1 MVGVLAERS
10 AEEQEWIG
18 LIARTAQGDQTAFST
33 LYDQSSP
40 QVYGLIL
47 RIVGNTHTAEEVM
60 LDVFTQVWKQAHT
73 YDRQRG
79 TAAGWLLTLARTR
92 AIDRLRAGRT
102 ERATLAPMEEAEWL
116 PSDQATP
123 ETQSVEGQR
132 RRIVQQ
138 ALEALSSEQRQPI
151 LLAYFGGYSQSE
163 IAEQLRIPLGTIK
176 TRMRLG
182 MIKLRDLLA
191 PYGEGLVS

>member
-1 MVGVLAERS
+1 MVGVLAEQS
-10 AEEQEWIG
+10 AQEQEWIG
-18 LIARTAQGDQTAFST
+18 LIAKTAQGDQAAFGA

-47 RIVGNTHTAEEVM
+47 RIVANTHTAEEVM

-79 TAAGWLLTLARTR
+79 TAAGWLMTLARTR
-92 AIDRLRAGRT
+92 AIDRIRAGRT
-102 ERATLAPMEEAEWL
+102 EHATFAPMEEAEWL
-116 PSDQATP
+116 PSNQATP
-123 ETQSVEGQR
+123 ETQSSQGEQ
-132 RRIVQQ
+132 RRIVLR
-138 ALEALSSEQRQPI
+138 ALEALSAEQRQPI
-151 LLAYFGGYSQSE
+151 LMAYFGGYTQSE
-163 IAEQLRIPLGTIK
+163 IAERLGIPLGTIK

-191 PYGEGLVS
+191 PLEEGLMS

>member
-1 MVGVLAERS
+1 MVGVLAEQS
-10 AEEQEWIG
+10 AQEQEWVG
-18 LIARTAQGDQTAFST
+18 LIARTAQGDQIAFGK

-47 RIVGNTHTAEEVM
+47 RMVENAHTAEEVM

-79 TAAGWLLTLARTR
+79 TVAGWLMTLARTR
-92 AIDRLRAGRT
+92 AIDRIRAGRT
-102 ERATLAPMEEAEWL
+102 ERALLAPIEEAEWL

-123 ETQSVEGQR
+123 EAQSAEGEQ

-138 ALEALSSEQRQPI
+138 ALEALSEEQRRPI

>member
-1 MVGVLAERS
+1 MVGVLAEQS
-10 AEEQEWIG
+10 AKEQEWIG
-18 LIARTAQGDQTAFST
+18 LIAKTAQGDQTAFSV

-47 RIVGNTHTAEEVM
+47 RLVGNTHTAEEVM

-79 TAAGWLLTLARTR
+79 TAGGWLMTLARTR
-92 AIDRLRAGRT
+92 AIDRIRAGRT
-102 ERATLAPMEEAEWL
+102 ERATFTPMEEAEWL
-116 PSDQATP
+116 PSNQATP
-123 ETQSVEGQR
+123 EAQSVEEQQR
-132 RRIVQQ
+132 RILQQ

-151 LLAYFGGYSQSE
+151 LMAYFGGYSQSE
-163 IAEQLRIPLGTIK
+163 IAERLGIPLGTIK

-191 PYGEGLVS
+191 PYGEGLV

>member
-1 MVGVLAERS
+1 MIGVLAEQS
-10 AEEQEWIG
+10 AQEQEWVN
-18 LIARTAQGDQTAFST
+18 LVARTAHGDQMAFGK

-47 RIVGNTHTAEEVM
+47 RMVEQTHTAEEVM

-73 YDRQRG
+73 YDQQRG
-79 TAAGWLLTLARTR
+79 TVAGWLMTLARTR
-92 AIDRLRAGRT
+92 AIDRIRAGRAD
-102 ERATLAPMEEAEWL
+102 RARLAPMEEAEWL

-123 ETQSVEGQR
+123 EAQSAEGEQ

-138 ALEALSSEQRQPI
+138 ALETLSAEQRQPI
-151 LLAYFGGYSQSE
+151 LMAYFGGYSQSE
-163 IAEQLRIPLGTIK
+163 IAAHLGIPLGTIK

>member
-1 MVGVLAERS
+1 
-10 AEEQEWIG
+10 
-18 LIARTAQGDQTAFST
+18 
-33 LYDQSSP
+33 
-40 QVYGLIL
+40 
-47 RIVGNTHTAEEVM
+47 M

-79 TAAGWLLTLARTR
+79 TVAGWLMTLARTR
-92 AIDRLRAGRT
+92 AIDRIRAGRT
-102 ERATLAPMEEAEWL
+102 ERALLAPMEEAEWL

-123 ETQSVEGQR
+123 EAQSAEGQQ

-138 ALEALSSEQRQPI
+138 ALETLSAEQRQPI
-151 LLAYFGGYSQSE
+151 LMAYFGGYSQSE
-163 IAEQLRIPLGTIK
+163 IAERLGIPLGTIK

>member
-1 MVGVLAERS
+1 MVGVLAEQS
-10 AEEQEWIG
+10 AQEQEWLD
-18 LIARTAQGDQTAFST
+18 LIARTAEGDQTAFGR
-33 LYDQSSP
+33 LYDQSGP

-47 RIVGNTHTAEEVM
+47 RMVENAHTAEEVM

-79 TAAGWLLTLARTR
+79 TVAGWLMTLARTR
-92 AIDRLRAGRT
+92 AIDRIRAGRT
-102 ERATLAPMEEAEWL
+102 ERTLLAPMEEAQWL

-123 ETQSVEGQR
+123 EAQSAEGQQ

-138 ALEALSSEQRQPI
+138 ALETLSAEQRQPI
-151 LLAYFGGYSQSE
+151 LMAYFGGYSQSE
-163 IAEQLRIPLGTIK
+163 IAERLGIPLGTIK

>member
-1 MVGVLAERS
+1 MIGVLAEQS
-10 AEEQEWIG
+10 AQEQEWVN
-18 LIARTAQGDQTAFST
+18 LVARTAHGDQMAFGK

-47 RIVGNTHTAEEVM
+47 HMVEHTHTAEEVM

-73 YDRQRG
+73 YDQQRG
-79 TAAGWLLTLARTR
+79 TVAGWLMTLARTR
-92 AIDRLRAGRT
+92 AIDRIRAGRAD
-102 ERATLAPMEEAEWL
+102 RARLAPMEEAEWL

-123 ETQSVEGQR
+123 EAQSAEGEQ

-138 ALEALSSEQRQPI
+138 ALETLSAEQRQPI
-151 LLAYFGGYSQSE
+151 LMAYFGGYSQSE
-163 IAEQLRIPLGTIK
+163 IAAHLGIPLGTIK

>member
-1 MVGVLAERS
+1 MVGVLAEQS
-10 AEEQEWIG
+10 AKEQEWIG
-18 LIARTAQGDQTAFST
+18 LIAKTAQGDQTAFGV

-47 RIVGNTHTAEEVM
+47 RLVGNTHTAEEVM

-79 TAAGWLLTLARTR
+79 TAGGWLMTLARTR
-92 AIDRLRAGRT
+92 AIDRIRAGRT
-102 ERATLAPMEEAEWL
+102 ERATFTRMEEAEWL
-116 PSDQATP
+116 PSNQATP
-123 ETQSVEGQR
+123 EAQSAEEQQ

-138 ALEALSSEQRQPI
+138 ALKALSSEQRQPI
-151 LLAYFGGYSQSE
+151 LMAYFGGYSQSE
-163 IAEQLRIPLGTIK
+163 IAERLGIPLGTIK

-191 PYGEGLVS
+191 PYGKGLV